1 MNCKDATVNCR
12 NVIARSSILMCFLD
26 INLEFPNNLY
36 LLQSYTIS
44 LARSAA
50 FYISQ
55 TQFECTKF
63 ITQRLL
69 HMGSIPHIC
78 QVIYTITIWGVK
90 ILHLKMCKFV
100 TKWPR
105 GPWWPLISNKTMTEH
120 LSAIYDYRQCSFSWH
135 LSLNSVILY
144 SAPACV
150 GAGHLQDW
158 QE

>member
-1 MNCKDATVNCR
+1 
-12 NVIARSSILMCFLD
+12 MCFLD

-69 HMGSIPHIC
+69 HEEHTSYLSG
-78 QVIYTITIWGVK
+78 Y
-90 ILHLKMCKFV
+90 LHNHNLKCENFTLENV
-100 TKWPR
+100 
-105 GPWWPLISNKTMTEH
+105 
-120 LSAIYDYRQCSFSWH
+120 
-135 LSLNSVILY
+135 
-144 SAPACV
+144 
-150 GAGHLQDW
+150 
-158 QE
+158 

>member
-1 MNCKDATVNCR
+1 MFDWNDELNSRLVSLFVGGFLQCLSICNCTSLRKEIKSCSISNMNCKDATVNR

-78 QVIYTITIWGVK
+78 QVIYTITI
-90 ILHLKMCKFV
+90 
-100 TKWPR
+100 
-105 GPWWPLISNKTMTEH
+105 
-120 LSAIYDYRQCSFSWH
+120 
-135 LSLNSVILY
+135 
-144 SAPACV
+144 
-150 GAGHLQDW
+150 
-158 QE
+158 